1 MQKQQETETTSNG
14 VSYQPTFAFKFV
26 GGILSHDKRLFETL
40 HYQLT
45 NWFMLLSETED
56 FDDRDERLSC
66 LQTLA
71 VLDDL
76 AASTRSLSDKQLQNQ
91 FNQVL
96 LEIGVKKESEVNH
109 V

>member
-1 MQKQQETETTSNG
+1 MRKQEETETTLIG

-40 HYQLT
+40 HYQLS
-45 NWFMLLSETED
+45 NWFLLLSETED

-71 VLDDL
+71 VLDEL
-76 AASTRSLSDKQLQNQ
+76 ASSTRSLSDKQLQKQ
-91 FNQVL
+91 FTQVL
-96 LEIGVKKESEVNH
+96 QEIGCQKESEATNV
-109 V
+109 